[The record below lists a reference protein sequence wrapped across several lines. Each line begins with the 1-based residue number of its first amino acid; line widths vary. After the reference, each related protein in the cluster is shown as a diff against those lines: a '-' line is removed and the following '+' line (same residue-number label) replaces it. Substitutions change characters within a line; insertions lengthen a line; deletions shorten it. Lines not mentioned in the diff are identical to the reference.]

1 MKKIVNG
8 IEIELTS
15 EEIAIKQAEEL
26 AWNNG
31 AFDRAIKELRIF
43 RNKLLNDTD
52 FYVVKAKENNEE
64 VPTNVKTYRQS
75 LRDITNGLTT
85 VEQVNNVTWPTK
97 P

>member
-31 AFDRAIKELRIF
+31 AFDRAIKELRIL
-43 RNKLLNDTD
+43 RNKRNK
-52 FYVVKAKENNEE
+52 FNNQIL
-64 VPTNVKTYRQS
+64 K
-75 LRDITNGLTT
+75 D
-85 VEQVNNVTWPTK
+85 
-97 P
+97 